1 MTPWYKGFKGSI
13 TASEKEEGRFDVVGI
28 VEKKSY
34 KEFLEELMPAEGKK
48 DESSDSKIEDFRE
61 YHTENSVHFVVTLT
75 PEKMQEVEKA
85 GLEKTFRLKSSVCT
99 TNMVLFD
106 AEGKITKY
114 NSALDVLTDFCKP
127 RRQLYE
133 KRKAHIVAKLNRERE
148 ILSNKARFIKMV
160 VKGELELRKR
170 KKDDLLKD
178 LRKRGFKPMSEID
191 AMLEGEASGAT
202 AGGEAEGESH

>member
-1 MTPWYKGFKGSI
+1 M
-13 TASEKEEGRFDVVGI
+13 AR
-28 VEKKSY
+28 
-34 KEFLEELMPAEGKK
+34 AE
-48 DESSDSKIEDFRE
+48 
-61 YHTENSVHFVVTLT
+61 
-75 PEKMQEVEKA
+75 QQ
-85 GLEKTFRLKSSVCT
+85 GLEKTFKLKSSLAT

-106 AEGKITKY
+106 HEHKISKY
-114 NSALDVLTDFCKP
+114 NSALDILKDFCKL
-127 RRQLYE
+127 RRQMYE

-202 AGGEAEGESH
+202 AGGEAEGESHGAEDAQGGDAEK